1 MKNIFKECFERKEEG
16 GKDKESKKEDA
27 KQSETNIKTIDDTS
41 GEEGSN
47 NEFEM
52 SGISSLCETSAR
64 MEDSLRNSS
73 VDWDGPV
80 PMNDSVEV
88 FLAKRLESHEVVNVS
103 TDSSVLDVS
112 RGQSNDPSVKEL

>member
-1 MKNIFKECFERKEEG
+1 
-16 GKDKESKKEDA
+16 
-27 KQSETNIKTIDDTS
+27 
-41 GEEGSN
+41 
-47 NEFEM
+47 
-52 SGISSLCETSAR
+52 

-73 VDWDGPV
+73 ADWDGPV